1 MKGSAVTITS
11 NAVLDA
17 IHNRR
22 SIGKVT
28 DEVPPKELIEKM
40 LEAAITA
47 PNHHH
52 TEPWRFFV
60 LTGDARLGLGD
71 ALVEDRLSGEED
83 PDSVPA
89 AVIEKTRQKPLRAPV
104 VIGVAVQP
112 QASSKVWE
120 VEEICSTAAA
130 TQNMLLAADSLGLA
144 TMWRTGDPCYSDP
157 VKKFFGLGENDTL
170 LGMVYV
176 GYKAAEPAERTR
188 TPVSQFT
195 TWWDS

>member
-1 MKGSAVTITS
+1 MTVTS

-28 DEVPPKELIEKM
+28 DQEPPKELIQQM
-40 LEAAITA
+40 LEAAVTA

-71 ALVEDRLSGEED
+71 ALVEAKLAEED
-83 PDSVPA
+83 DPGNIPE
-89 AVIEKTRQKPLRAPV
+89 AVIEKTREKPLRAPV

-112 QASSKVWE
+112 QPGAKIWP
-120 VEEICSTAAA
+120 VEEVCATAAA
-130 TQNMLLAADSLGLA
+130 IQNMLLAGDALGLA
-144 TMWRTGDPCYSDP
+144 TMWRTGDPCYSEP
-157 VKKFFGLGENDTL
+157 VKRYFGLDDGDTL
-170 LGMVYV
+170 LGMIYV
-176 GYKAAEPAERTR
+176 GYPAAEPKPRSRTH
-188 TPVSQFT
+188 VDQFT
-195 TWWDS
+195 IWRDSRA